1 MAGLTQETI
10 KLLDRLFNLKGESNI
25 IINEI
30 SDAISDTKNKIE
42 ETSNEQK
49 DNEVKK
55 LNCEGRL
62 SVFNNQKDAFESVFT
77 GLDDSTFE
85 ALHEIGINLEIGT
98 MLEVIS
104 QKAPEFCEEL
114 NAKIRDYQESIEE
127 NKNTKISLEE
137 KLSNLESDRQQAEEN
152 REKLVSLLEQ
162 SLSSDEIERE
172 SLTANY
178 VKKILALFGVFTQE
192 EISTLT
198 KLIIFPDEGLYEYN
212 DSYDERV
219 SKGLIDSGEPEQAEP
234 TEEYHAEEPEQ
245 EEISLT
251 GKNNV
256 LGSHETEEI
265 YGNQQG
271 ISTDSGAFEDEVPFD
286 LSKLNAAR
294 EDLAELNASLEPSVR
309 SDDTNTYE
317 YSTPASAET
326 SENDL
331 ANFLS
336 SIGIDTERLLQE
348 NNITL
353 EELQNLLS
361 ETDYDLITRNYE
373 LLRSINIFD
382 NPVYKINN
390 NHLYIADTD
399 LSKKVTILRAKGIS
413 EPTIKALIE
422 NENSGLRESY
432 EVIEKRINAI
442 EEIDSKLTDENVVQ
456 ISLDMEKYLVNYNIL
471 VNNGFEL
478 EEKELRNYAFVLLQS
493 DNIAEDVEILKN
505 YLISIVR
512 KNGKYDL
519 GVFWKSPYELTTS
532 VDDLIE
538 SDLEDVITS
547 NPESLSQESDEIIKR
562 VTYCKEKGIPV
573 IDDDGTSYCDYIV
586 NYIKFSKEFG
596 QNIELPELINRE
608 TINNKLPNIVGNTD
622 FTEILVGTLNNFYN
636 DSISLKDIELSEE
649 ANTKLEELKN
659 QASEILKV
667 TPTGKYTYKAGDVC
681 ISKIKFERHL
691 MILVNSLV
699 QSTQSIEG
707 VEREILLTAALYN
720 LRQDEENLRKMVS
733 ECLGF
738 NQADAIGGMTL

>member
-1 MAGLTQETI
+1 VAGLTQETI

-219 SKGLIDSGEPEQAEP
+219 SKGLINSGEPEQAEP

-256 LGSHETEEI
+256 LGSQETEEI
-265 YGNQQG
+265 YGNKTKFHL
-271 ISTDSGAFEDEVPFD
+271 I
-286 LSKLNAAR
+286 
-294 EDLAELNASLEPSVR
+294 
-309 SDDTNTYE
+309 Y
-317 YSTPASAET
+317 
-326 SENDL
+326 
-331 ANFLS
+331 
-336 SIGIDTERLLQE
+336 
-348 NNITL
+348 
-353 EELQNLLS
+353 QN
-361 ETDYDLITRNYE
+361 
-373 LLRSINIFD
+373 
-382 NPVYKINN
+382 
-390 NHLYIADTD
+390 
-399 LSKKVTILRAKGIS
+399 
-413 EPTIKALIE
+413 
-422 NENSGLRESY
+422 
-432 EVIEKRINAI
+432 
-442 EEIDSKLTDENVVQ
+442 
-456 ISLDMEKYLVNYNIL
+456 
-471 VNNGFEL
+471 
-478 EEKELRNYAFVLLQS
+478 
-493 DNIAEDVEILKN
+493 
-505 YLISIVR
+505 
-512 KNGKYDL
+512 
-519 GVFWKSPYELTTS
+519 
-532 VDDLIE
+532 
-538 SDLEDVITS
+538 
-547 NPESLSQESDEIIKR
+547 
-562 VTYCKEKGIPV
+562 
-573 IDDDGTSYCDYIV
+573 
-586 NYIKFSKEFG
+586 
-596 QNIELPELINRE
+596 
-608 TINNKLPNIVGNTD
+608 
-622 FTEILVGTLNNFYN
+622 
-636 DSISLKDIELSEE
+636 
-649 ANTKLEELKN
+649 
-659 QASEILKV
+659 
-667 TPTGKYTYKAGDVC
+667 
-681 ISKIKFERHL
+681 
-691 MILVNSLV
+691 
-699 QSTQSIEG
+699 
-707 VEREILLTAALYN
+707 
-720 LRQDEENLRKMVS
+720 
-733 ECLGF
+733 
-738 NQADAIGGMTL
+738 